1 MKVMIAGYGRMGQL
15 IEKTL
20 LAENA
25 ADGASGQAAGQAAGS
40 AANLVTARIDVAA
53 DSARGISDASA
64 LASMDKVA
72 DLIMDFSHPTLTDE
86 LRAYAWRTATP
97 LLSGTT
103 NLTPAQM
110 DDLQALGEK
119 VPVIWSSNYSFGI
132 NLFRH
137 ILGEIAPVLEGWD
150 VEVTETHHN
159 RKVDAPSGTA
169 KTLIQAIDPKG
180 ECDLVHGREG
190 NCGAR
195 TKKEIGVHSL
205 RGGTVV
211 GEHRVDFYGTDE
223 VFEITHKMGSRQI
236 LVDGAIAAGKKL
248 LLRQPGFYTMDDLL
262 FG

>member
-15 IEKTL
+15 IEQTL
-20 LAENA
+20 LAE
-25 ADGASGQAAGQAAGS
+25 DAGHE
-40 AANLVTARIDVAA
+40 VVCRIDIKEDKELGITDAA
-53 DSARGISDASA
+53 SLESLDRIC
-64 LASMDKVA
+64 
-72 DLIMDFSHPTLTDE
+72 DLILDFSNPTLTDA
-86 LRAYAWRTATP
+86 LIAYAARTGTP

-103 NLTPAQM
+103 NMSPEQM
-110 DDLQALGEK
+110 DALKALGEK
-119 VPVIWSSNYSFGI
+119 VPVIWASNYSFGI

-137 ILGEIAPVLEGWD
+137 ILTEISPVLADWD

-169 KTLIQAIDPKG
+169 KTLIEAIDPEG
-180 ECDLVHGREG
+180 ECKLVFGREG

-195 TKKEIGVHSL
+195 TKKEIGVHAL

-211 GEHRVDFYGTDE
+211 GEHKVDFFGEDE

-236 LVDGAIAAGKKL
+236 LVNGAIAMGKKL
-248 LLRQPGFYTMDDLL
+248 VEQTPGFYSIDQLM

>member
-1 MKVMIAGYGRMGQL
+1 MNVMIAGYGRMGQL
-15 IEKTL
+15 IEQTL
-20 LAENA
+20 LAE
-25 ADGASGQAAGQAAGS
+25 DAGHQ
-40 AANLVTARIDVAA
+40 VTARIDVAA
-53 DSARGISDASA
+53 DETRGISDAAA
-64 LASMDKVA
+64 LASRDKVA
-72 DLIMDFSHPTLTDE
+72 DLIMDFSHPSLTDA

-110 DDLQALGEK
+110 DDLQALGKK

-137 ILGEIAPVLEGWD
+137 ILGEITPVLKGWD

-169 KTLIQAIDPKG
+169 RTLIQAIDPDG
-180 ECDLVHGREG
+180 ECDLVFGREG

-195 TKKEIGVHSL
+195 TKKEIGVHAL

-211 GEHRVDFYGTDE
+211 GEHRVDFFGTDE
-223 VFEITHKMGSRQI
+223 VFEITHKMGSRQV
-236 LVDGAIAAGKKL
+236 LVDGAVTAGRKL
-248 LLRQPGFYTMDDLL
+248 LLRGPGFYTMDDLL

>member
-1 MKVMIAGYGRMGQL
+1 MKVMIAGFGRMGQL

-20 LAENA
+20 LAE
-25 ADGASGQAAGQAAGS
+25 DAGHQ
-40 AANLVTARIDVAA
+40 VVCRIDVSA
-53 DSARGISDASA
+53 DRNLGIIEPGD
-64 LASMDKVA
+64 LAELGKEA
-72 DLIMDFSHPTLTDE
+72 DLIMDFSNPSLTDD
-86 LRAYAWRTATP
+86 LIAYASRTGTP

-103 NLTPAQM
+103 NLSLEQM

-119 VPVIWSSNYSFGI
+119 VPVLWASNYSFGI

-137 ILGEIAPVLEGWD
+137 VLEEISPVLADWD
-150 VEVTETHHN
+150 VEVTEIHHN

-169 KTLIQAIDPKG
+169 KTLIQAIDPDSQCK
-180 ECDLVHGREG
+180 LVFGREG

-195 TKKEIGVHSL
+195 TKREIGVHAL

-211 GEHRVDFYGTDE
+211 GEHKVDFFGPDE

-236 LVDGAIAAGKKL
+236 LVNGAIAMGRKLPGKE
-248 LLRQPGFYTMDDLL
+248 PGFYSIDQLM